1 MTARREDAP
10 TLDELL
16 GPELEVTLTVNGA
29 TSTVRARAHHNLV
42 EVLRDHLGLTGP
54 REGCGVGMCG
64 ACTVLLDGKPVS
76 GCLVLAPL
84 AHGRDVRTVEGI
96 ERPGGGLDPVQQAFL
111 ELTAF
116 QCSFCTPGFVLMVRG
131 ALDEDPHASDETLEE
146 AVSGN
151 LCRCGSYTR
160 ILEAA
165 RLARDRVAASSD
177 GAGAV
182 ASPDGGA

>member
-1 MTARREDAP
+1 MTTSFDDAP

-16 GPELEVTLTVNGA
+16 GPEMEVTTTVNGA
-29 TSTVRARAHHNLV
+29 TGTVRVRAHQNLV
-42 EVLRDHLGLTGP
+42 ELLRDHYGLTGP

-84 AHGRDVRTVEGI
+84 VHGREVRTVEGI
-96 ERPGGGLDPVQQAFL
+96 EGPGGALDPVQQAFL

-116 QCSFCTPGFVLMVRG
+116 QCSFCTPGFVMVVRG
-131 ALDEDPHASDETLEE
+131 TLDADPHASDEDLEE

-151 LCRCGSYTR
+151 LCRCGSYSR
-160 ILEAA
+160 IMEAA
-165 RLARDRVAASSD
+165 RTARDRVAAT
-177 GAGAV
+177 AATAAV
-182 ASPDGGA
+182 PPSA